1 VHTRRHDSRLLE
13 LCGVVALVVGAVGLP
28 LISAFASGAIDVP
41 QADDWAYSRMALRL
55 AETGE
60 LRLVGWGPSSVV
72 GHVLWAQPFLA
83 WMGPSIRTLHLAQ
96 TVAAAVGVV
105 AGYAVARSFL
115 PVRRALLA
123 AALVA
128 AAPGYGVLATS
139 FMTDTTAY
147 AATVLSLL
155 LGLWSLRRRGAA
167 SWGLLALSLLVGIAA
182 GTMREVGL
190 VAPAGVLVGH
200 AWRADDGRRQER
212 IGVMAA
218 AMATVGA
225 VVLFQLWR
233 QGLQWDQRLLGGS
246 DAVATTAHMIRA
258 WCTLAL
264 VLVPALLVGRSS
276 RRAPA
281 LVAGSV
287 TAVAGLVVL
296 VGDLGAGSRHALLA
310 GGALDQRGSLGGSV
324 LLGERPELFADPVWA
339 LVMGLALLGAVLLSA
354 RAATGAVEL
363 ARGLGRGEALE
374 LAPGR
379 VVLGAVAAGT
389 AGTVAV
395 YAVLGGAI
403 FDRYLWP
410 AVLAGAVLLLS
421 APTRER
427 PAGRMRMAVAWV
439 LGLGLLSA
447 VVTLDEHA
455 YDAARWRAG
464 EIAVER
470 GNHPRVVDAGFEWVG
485 YHDPGVALRP
495 GRVQISDPHPTY
507 LLFFPGVRNC
517 VIVAASPL
525 AEPNVELVDTLAY
538 SAGPLLGERRLYTYR
553 NPVVCGDVPPG

>member
-1 VHTRRHDSRLLE
+1 M
-13 LCGVVALVVGAVGLP
+13 LVLGPVGLP
-28 LISAFASGAIDVP
+28 LASALASGAIDIP
-41 QADDWAYSRMALRL
+41 QADDWAYTRIAMRL

-83 WMGPSIRTLHLAQ
+83 WLGSSVRTLHLAQ
-96 TVAAAVGVV
+96 TVAAAGGVV
-105 AGYAVARSFL
+105 ASYAVARSFL

-123 AALVA
+123 AALVGV
-128 AAPGYGVLATS
+128 APSYGIGATS

-147 AATVLSLL
+147 ATTVLSLL
-155 LGLWSLRRRGAA
+155 LGIWSLRRSGTA
-167 SWGLLALSLLVGIAA
+167 SWVLLGLSLVAGLAA

-190 VAPAGVLVGH
+190 VAPLGILVGH
-200 AWRADDGRRQER
+200 AWRADGGRPRER
-212 IGVMAA
+212 HGVMAA
-218 AMATVGA
+218 ATAMAAA

-246 DAVATTAHMIRA
+246 TTVATLAHAVRA

-264 VLVPALLVGRSS
+264 VLVPALLVGRPS
-276 RRAPA
+276 RRVPA
-281 LVAGSV
+281 LVAGPLTV
-287 TAVAGLVVL
+287 GVGLVVL

-339 LVMGLALLGAVLLSA
+339 IVVVLALLGAVLLSA
-354 RAATGAVEL
+354 RAATGAADLVRTL
-363 ARGLGRGEALE
+363 RRGEALG
-374 LAPGR
+374 LAPER
-379 VVLGAVAAGT
+379 VALGTMAAGT
-389 AGTVAV
+389 AGTVLV
-395 YAVLGGAI
+395 YAVLGGAV

-421 APTRER
+421 GPTHRR
-427 PAGRMRMAVAWV
+427 PRGRMRIAVAWV
-439 LGLGLLSA
+439 AALGLLSA

-455 YDAARWRAG
+455 FDVARWRAG
-464 EIAVER
+464 EASVAR

-495 GRVQISDPHPTY
+495 GRVQISTPHPTY

-517 VIVAASPL
+517 EMVSASQL
-525 AEPNVELVDTLAY
+525 EEPNVVLVDSMTY

-553 NPVVCGDVPPG
+553 NPVICGDVPAG